1 MRGATAKPKSRTRGT
16 NIASG
21 NGKQGF
27 EPCMRA
33 AAANA
38 ANALRNQNTVVFV
51 ELDDVSHCSKGYKVH
66 QRIQTRLS
74 LSVKDAVFAKGERRA
89 SST

>member
-1 MRGATAKPKSRTRGT
+1 MRT
-16 NIASG
+16 
-21 NGKQGF
+21 
-27 EPCMRA
+27 

-74 LSVKDAVFAKGERRA
+74 LSVKDAVFAKERTQGEQHIVDDADACEIFRREGRA
-89 SST
+89 R